1 MDLNSLFI
9 SFKNKCKT
17 IRRFINTKKGKKLFI
32 VACVMFVVMFF
43 APLFQGA
50 VGTALIGCVG
60 IPLVT
65 MLWRRYDFRH
75 AVVPAFFFVI
85 PMVLDM
91 LLYRTLSICVSLL
104 VGIVATLAVSMH
116 PAFDF
121 LRTQKDDLY
130 AYLGAGGICVCIVV
144 LASLLI
150 LLVEIAWWLFCLL
163 LFFAVIAIF
172 FTVVLSS
179 AAYTATDDKRQQ
191 RKKQHKQENLEYDSY
206 DFDTFAQDIGL
217 KNELDPH
224 AHKSTHKGSQKR
236 ERDRE
241 DPLFYDVD

>member
-9 SFKNKCKT
+9 SFKAKCKT
-17 IRRFINTKKGKKLFI
+17 IKKFIRTKKGRNLFLI
-32 VACVMFVVMFF
+32 ACAMFVLMFF

-65 MLWRRYDFRH
+65 MIWRRHDFRH
-75 AVVPAFFFVI
+75 AVVPAFFFLI

-91 LLYRTLSICVSLL
+91 LIYRTLSISVSLL
-104 VGIVATLAVSMH
+104 VGIVSTLAVSMH
-116 PAFDF
+116 PVFDF

-150 LLVEIAWWLFCLL
+150 LLVEIAWWLFCLF
-163 LFFAVIAIF
+163 LFFAVIAVF

-191 RKKQHKQENLEYDSY
+191 RKKQHKKENLDYDSY

-224 AHKSTHKGSQKR
+224 AQKAARFDAPHKRGDKK
-236 ERDRE
+236 